1 MNKTLALLLLV
12 LATPAFAQEPTEEQ
26 KINALKHAYELS
38 SGATDVRPVK
48 TERIIPVAAPE
59 EKNAIDKTA
68 DDEARRLAVHRA
80 LYAVRQMIVDKKEQD
95 VCERHGMHKVL
106 LNGGKSWHCKK

>member
-1 MNKTLALLLLV
+1 MKLTPALLLLV
-12 LATPAFAQEPTEEQ
+12 LAAPAFAQEPTEEQ

-38 SGATDVRPVK
+38 SGATDARPVK

-95 VCERHGMHKVL
+95 VCERHGLRKVEEK
-106 LNGGKSWHCKK
+106 GGKTWKCRK